1 MDLAIS
7 DINYL
12 AVVAGVVVNM
22 IVGGLWYSP
31 LLFAKPWMAETGI
44 TMEAISEDKAG
55 MIRGYAVSVIAS
67 VAIVFA
73 MSVLVEATDASGAT
87 DGLLIG
93 LLAGIGFVA
102 TTQAA
107 NYAFES
113 RSVRV
118 YAINVGYPV
127 SSFLAI
133 GLLLALWR

>member
-12 AVVAGVVVNM
+12 AVVAGVVMNM

-44 TMEAISEDKAG
+44 NMDAISEDKAG
-55 MIRGYAVSVIAS
+55 MIRGYVVSVIAS
-67 VAIVFA
+67 IAIVFA
-73 MSVLVEATDASGAT
+73 MSVLVEATDASGVT

-107 NYAFES
+107 NYTFES
-113 RSVRV
+113 RTLRV

>member
-1 MDLAIS
+1 MNLAIS

-12 AVVAGVVVNM
+12 AVVVGVVVNM
-22 IVGGLWYSP
+22 IAGGLWYSP

-44 TMEAISEDKAG
+44 NMEAISEDRAG
-55 MIRGYAVSVIAS
+55 MIRGYAASVIAS
-67 VAIVFA
+67 IAIVFA
-73 MSVLVEATDASGAT
+73 MSVLVEATDASGAA

-93 LLAGIGFVA
+93 LMAGIGFVA
-102 TTQAA
+102 TTQLA

-113 RSVRV
+113 RSVRL

-127 SSFLAI
+127 ASFLAI

>member
-1 MDLAIS
+1 MNLAIA

-12 AVVAGVVVNM
+12 AVVVGVVVNM
-22 IVGGLWYSP
+22 IAGGLWYSP

-44 TMEAISEDKAG
+44 SMEAISEDRAG
-55 MIRGYAVSVIAS
+55 MIRGYVASVIAS
-67 VAIVFA
+67 IAIVFA
-73 MSVLVEATDASGAT
+73 MSVLVEAADASGAV

-93 LLAGIGFVA
+93 LMAGIGFVA
-102 TTQAA
+102 TTQLA

-113 RSVRV
+113 RSVRL

-127 SSFLAI
+127 ASFLAI

>member
-12 AVVAGVVVNM
+12 AVVAGVVMNM

-44 TMEAISEDKAG
+44 NMDAISEDKAG
-55 MIRGYAVSVIAS
+55 MIRGYVVSVIAS
-67 VAIVFA
+67 IAIVFA

-107 NYAFES
+107 NYTFES
-113 RSVRV
+113 RTLRV